1 MAFEIVMPRLGWTME
16 SGSVAEWHKRD
27 GDFVQA
33 GDILLSVEAEKAIQ
47 EVEAFESGILRIP
60 PTSPAP
66 GAPVPV
72 GTLLGYLVAPGE
84 PTPPTP
90 LMSQATPA
98 RPGPV
103 PPQAPPPAPARREQG
118 AGGGP
123 SSGAGP
129 AISPRARRVAH
140 ELGVEWQRLT
150 GTGRDGRIE
159 ERDVR
164 AAAAKEK

>member
-16 SGSVAEWHKRD
+16 SGSVAEWHKQD

-33 GDILLSVEAEKAIQ
+33 GDILFSVEAEKAVQ

-60 PTSPAP
+60 SNSPAL
-66 GAPVPV
+66 GTPVPV

-84 PTPPTP
+84 PTPVVSRTTP
-90 LMSQATPA
+90 GQPA
-98 RPGPV
+98 PA
-103 PPQAPPPAPARREQG
+103 PPQGPPAPAPARLEQG
-118 AGGGP
+118 AVGGP

-129 AISPRARRVAH
+129 AISPRARRVAL
-140 ELGVEWQRLT
+140 ELRVEWQRLT

>member
-33 GDILLSVEAEKAIQ
+33 GETLFSVEAEKALQ

-60 PTSPAP
+60 PDAPAL
-66 GAPVPV
+66 GTPVPV

-84 PTPPTP
+84 PTPVA
-90 LMSQATPA
+90 SQATPGHPA
-98 RPGPV
+98 PA
-103 PPQAPPPAPARREQG
+103 PPQALAAPEAARREPGTVGG
-118 AGGGP
+118 A
-123 SSGAGP
+123 SSDAGP
-129 AISPRARRVAH
+129 AISPRARRVAQ

-150 GTGRDGRIE
+150 GTGRGGRIE

>member
-16 SGSVAEWHKRD
+16 SGSVAEWHRED
-27 GDFVQA
+27 GTFVQA
-33 GDILLSVEAEKAIQ
+33 GDILFSVEAEKAVQ

-60 PTSPAP
+60 PNSPAP
-66 GAPVPV
+66 GTPVPV

-84 PTPPTP
+84 PTPFV
-90 LMSQATPA
+90 SQATPA
-98 RPGPV
+98 EPAPV
-103 PPQAPPPAPARREQG
+103 APQASPPPPPAPRELG
-118 AGGGP
+118 AGGDP
-123 SSGAGP
+123 ASDAGS

-150 GTGRDGRIE
+150 GTGRGGRIE

-164 AAAAKEK
+164 AAAAREK

>member
-16 SGSVAEWHKRD
+16 SGSLAEWHKQD

-33 GDILLSVEAEKAIQ
+33 GDILFSVEAEKAVQ

-60 PTSPAP
+60 PNSPAL

-84 PTPPTP
+84 PTPVVSQVTP
-90 LMSQATPA
+90 GQPA
-98 RPGPV
+98 PA
-103 PPQAPPPAPARREQG
+103 PPQAPPPPAPARGEQG
-118 AGGGP
+118 AVGGP
-123 SSGAGP
+123 SGGGGP

-140 ELGVEWQRLT
+140 ELGVEGQRLT

>member
-16 SGSVAEWHKRD
+16 SGSVAEWHKQD
-27 GDFVQA
+27 GDFIQA
-33 GDILLSVEAEKAIQ
+33 GDILFSVEAEKAVQ

-60 PTSPAP
+60 ANSPAL

-72 GTLLGYLVAPGE
+72 GTLLGFLVAPGE
-84 PTPPTP
+84 PTPEVSEGTP
-90 LMSQATPA
+90 GQPA
-98 RPGPV
+98 AV
-103 PPQAPPPAPARREQG
+103 PPQTPPPPASARREPD

-123 SSGAGP
+123 PDDAGP
-129 AISPRARRVAH
+129 AISPRARRVAR

-150 GTGRDGRIE
+150 GSGRDGRIE

-164 AAAAKEK
+164 AVAAKGK

>member
-16 SGSVAEWHKRD
+16 SGSVAEWHKQD

-33 GDILLSVEAEKAIQ
+33 GDILFSVEAEKALQ

-60 PTSPAP
+60 PNSPAL
-66 GAPVPV
+66 GETVPV

-84 PTPPTP
+84 PTPEVSQGTP
-90 LMSQATPA
+90 GQPA
-98 RPGPV
+98 PA
-103 PPQAPPPAPARREQG
+103 PPQPPPAHAPARREQG
-118 AGGGP
+118 AASEH

-129 AISPRARRVAH
+129 AISPRARRVAQ

-150 GTGRDGRIE
+150 GSGRDGRIE

-164 AAAAKEK
+164 AAAAKGK

>member
-16 SGSVAEWHKRD
+16 SGSLAEWHKQD
-27 GDFVQA
+27 GTFVQV
-33 GDILLSVEAEKAIQ
+33 GDILFSVEAEKAVQ

-60 PTSPAP
+60 PDSPAP
-66 GAPVPV
+66 GTQVPV

-84 PTPPTP
+84 PTP
-90 LMSQATPA
+90 SVFQATPTEPA
-98 RPGPV
+98 AV
-103 PPQAPPPAPARREQG
+103 PPQASPSPAPARREVG

-123 SSGAGP
+123 SGDAGS
-129 AISPRARRVAH
+129 AISPRARRVAQ

-150 GTGRDGRIE
+150 GSGRGGRIE

-164 AAAAKEK
+164 AAAAKAK